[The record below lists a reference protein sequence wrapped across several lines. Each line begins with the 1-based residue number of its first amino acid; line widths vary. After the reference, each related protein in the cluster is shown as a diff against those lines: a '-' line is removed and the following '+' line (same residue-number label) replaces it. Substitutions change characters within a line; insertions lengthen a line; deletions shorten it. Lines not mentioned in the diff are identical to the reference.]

1 MSESWDR
8 SHDHVVDGNNMLHA
22 LGLVRPNM
30 KPEAFQAA
38 RSRFVADLK
47 RLWTGPGHLLVCLDG
62 HENPAIAMAHRGQVV
77 SRHLET
83 QFSLQQ
89 SADDLIIQLVNET
102 ARPDRLTVVSGDNDI
117 TREARR
123 RGCPV
128 ASCIDWFEWLQHPSG
143 VSRSAAANPVPEEKP
158 SAMHGLE
165 GLADALKPDIE
176 LQQKELK
183 VPAIGS
189 AGTKRGGSATRKKWT
204 DPLKTMMDGAQS
216 LLEQTAKPAVLPTRR
231 VEPPPVPPKPHGPTI
246 APDPL
251 DAMMKGAQALLSE
264 SSRAATAPRPDTPRP
279 LRGAVDPGHAVDDI
293 AGMGLPEDFINECR
307 QIIDNEPPKPLRYRP
322 RGL

>member
-22 LGLVRPNM
+22 LGLVRSNM

-62 HENPAIAMAHRGQVV
+62 HESPAIAMAHRGQVV

-83 QFSLQQ
+83 RFSLQQ

-102 ARPDRLTVVSGDNDI
+102 ARPERLTVVSGDNDI
-117 TREARR
+117 TREAKR

-128 ASCIDWFEWLQHPSG
+128 AACVDWFSWLQNPAG
-143 VSRSAAANPVPEEKP
+143 APRSAPTPTIPDEKP
-158 SAMHGLE
+158 AAINGLE
-165 GLADALKPDIE
+165 GLAGAFKRDIE
-176 LQQKELK
+176 LQQVESKVPSIVPAGPSRGVSASRKEL
-183 VPAIGS
+183 A
-189 AGTKRGGSATRKKWT
+189 
-204 DPLKTMMDGAQS
+204 DPLKAMLDGAQS
-216 LLEQTAKPAVLPTRR
+216 LLEQTAKPTPLPPRQ
-231 VEPPPVPPKPHGPTI
+231 EIPPPLPLKPQGPTD
-246 APDPL
+246 PDSL
-251 DAMMKGAQALLSE
+251 DVMMKGARALLSE

-279 LRGAVDPGHAVDDI
+279 LRGAVDPGHAVGDI

-307 QIIDNEPPKPLRYRP
+307 QIIDNEQPKPVRYRP